1 MKKYIIGLFS
11 AICLM
16 GAGCTEF
23 EDFTP
28 VDMGEGPAVTVTAEK
43 TAVDAFKVTITP
55 AEGTVYYSYIVT
67 DEAMTVDPD
76 QLLQAKYEGSTLVK
90 AAEKPSVS
98 GTLSNQNLGAT
109 YYVYAVASND
119 KGVCGA
125 VASAS
130 VELPD
135 EEAPYLVNV
144 PDGNKYKAT
153 NGGRSVVLTFN
164 ETVVRGSGAITYDVT
179 KGDLTSYANGTIE
192 SVVINNESVTITLP
206 ESVVF
211 DENEAVS
218 YVFLDFA
225 EGAFADAGGNVSAA
239 LVGGVDEETQT
250 VAAPYWEYTPSSSGG
265 GIEIEID
272 EAKGYG
278 AYVFAA
284 LLASEETTYAEMI
297 SIYPGAKIPELTGE
311 AFDHDYGVVGLGSA
325 YCDDNSRYGVV
336 GADLSDD
343 EATFNVES
351 YMKEGALLCDIPMT
365 DGTRGYLLLVAGTYD
380 NATGRFSAS
389 QEDVV
394 IPFTSDADEPLQL
407 NTDKVLSYFIMNNS
421 QSEILGYADVFL
433 NPMIIPYRLVSAA
446 SIAPSLEPSI
456 NRAMK
461 FNSIKAQLKSLDN
474 IPVVRVRR

>member
-76 QLLQAKYEGSTLVK
+76 QLLQAKYEGSALVK

-109 YYVYAVASND
+109 YYVYAVASNE

-144 PDGNKYKAT
+144 PDGNLYKAT

-250 VAAPYWEYTPSSSGG
+250 VAAPYWKYKAGTNGG
-265 GIEIEID
+265 GVEIEID

-278 AYVFAA
+278 EYVFAG
-284 LLASEETTYAEMI
+284 LAATSQDVYAEELK
-297 SIYPGAKIPELTGE
+297 IYPGAKIPELTGGQ
-311 AFDHDYGVVGLGSA
+311 AFDHQYGIVGLGSNFM
-325 YCDDNSRYGVV
+325 DDASRYGICPANISEDGSALQV
-336 GADLSDD
+336 
-343 EATFNVES
+343 ETF
-351 YMKEGALLCDIPMT
+351 MKEGAVLCDI
-365 DGTRGYLLLVAGTYD
+365 GVEGSRYYLVAVVGTYEQ
-380 NATGRFSAS
+380 ATGKFSMS
-389 QEDVV
+389 KDEFVSFM
-394 IPFTSDADEPLQL
+394 PDAEEPAQL
-407 NTDKVLSYFIMNNS
+407 NTEKVIAYLIVDPTSGSAIGFA
-421 QSEILGYADVFL
+421 EVFT
-433 NPMIIPYRLVSAA
+433 NPMILPYRLIASAQVA
-446 SIAPSLEPSI
+446 MSLEPSV

-461 FNSIKAQLKSLDN
+461 INSIKAQLQSSYHVPLMK
-474 IPVVRVRR
+474 VRR

>member
-76 QLLQAKYEGSTLVK
+76 QLLQAKYEGSALVK

-109 YYVYAVASND
+109 YYVYAVASNE

-144 PDGNKYKAT
+144 PDGNLYKAT

-250 VAAPYWEYTPSSSGG
+250 VAAPYWEYKAGTNGG
-265 GIEIEID
+265 GVEIEID

-278 AYVFAA
+278 EYVFAG
-284 LLASEETTYAEMI
+284 LAATSQDVYAEELK
-297 SIYPGAKIPELTGE
+297 IYPGAKIPELTGGQ
-311 AFDHDYGVVGLGSA
+311 AFDHQYGIVGLGSNFM
-325 YCDDNSRYGVV
+325 DDASRYGICPANISEDGSALQV
-336 GADLSDD
+336 
-343 EATFNVES
+343 ETF
-351 YMKEGALLCDIPMT
+351 MKEGAVLCDI
-365 DGTRGYLLLVAGTYD
+365 GVEGSRYYLVAVVGTYEQ
-380 NATGRFSAS
+380 ATGKFSMS
-389 QEDVV
+389 KDEFVSFM
-394 IPFTSDADEPLQL
+394 PDAEEPAQL
-407 NTDKVLSYFIMNNS
+407 NTEKVIAYLIVDPTSGSAIGFA
-421 QSEILGYADVFL
+421 EVFT
-433 NPMIIPYRLVSAA
+433 NPMILPYRLIASAQVA
-446 SIAPSLEPSI
+446 MSLEPSV

-461 FNSIKAQLKSLDN
+461 INSIKAQLQSSYHVPLMK
-474 IPVVRVRR
+474 VRR

>member
-23 EDFTP
+23 DDFTP

-76 QLLQAKYEGSTLVK
+76 QLLQAKYKGSVLVK

-98 GTLSNQNLGAT
+98 GTLSDQNLGAT

-130 VELPD
+130 IALPD

-144 PDGNKYKAT
+144 PDGNKYVAT
-153 NGGRSVVLTFN
+153 NGGRSIVLTFN
-164 ETVVRGSGAITYDVT
+164 ETVVRGSGAITYDVK

-192 SVVINNESVTITLP
+192 SVAINNESVTITLP

-225 EGAFADAGGNVSAA
+225 EGAFADAGGNLSAA

-250 VAAPYWEYTPSSSGG
+250 VAAPYWEYKAGMTGG
-265 GIEIEID
+265 GVEIEID

-278 AYVFAA
+278 EYVFAG
-284 LLASEETTYAEMI
+284 LAATSQEVYAEEL
-297 SIYPGAKIPELTGE
+297 SIYPGAKIPELTGGQ
-311 AFDHDYGVVGLGSA
+311 AFDHQYGIVGLGSNFM
-325 YCDDNSRYGVV
+325 DDASRYGICP
-336 GADLSDD
+336 ADISEDGSALQV
-343 EATFNVES
+343 ETF
-351 YMKEGALLCDIPMT
+351 MKEGAVLCDI
-365 DGTRGYLLLVAGTYD
+365 GVEGSRYYLVAVVGTYEQ
-380 NATGRFSAS
+380 ATGKFSMS
-389 QEDVV
+389 KDEFVSFM
-394 IPFTSDADEPLQL
+394 PDAEEPAQL
-407 NTDKVLSYFIMNNS
+407 NTEKVIAYLIVDPTSGSAIGFAEVFMNS
-421 QSEILGYADVFL
+421 MIL
-433 NPMIIPYRLVSAA
+433 PYRLIASAQVA
-446 SIAPSLEPSI
+446 MSLEPSV

-461 FNSIKAQLKSLDN
+461 INSIKAQLQSSYHVPLMK
-474 IPVVRVRR
+474 VRR

>member
-109 YYVYAVASND
+109 YYVYAVASNE

-179 KGDLTSYANGTIE
+179 KGNLTSYANGTIE

-250 VAAPYWEYTPSSSGG
+250 VAAPYWEYKAGTNGG
-265 GIEIEID
+265 GVEIEID

-278 AYVFAA
+278 EYVFAG
-284 LLASEETTYAEMI
+284 LAATSQDVYAEELK
-297 SIYPGAKIPELTGE
+297 IYPGAKIPELTGGQ
-311 AFDHDYGVVGLGSA
+311 AFDHQYGIVGLGSNFM
-325 YCDDNSRYGVV
+325 DDASRYGICPANISEDGSALQV
-336 GADLSDD
+336 
-343 EATFNVES
+343 ETF
-351 YMKEGALLCDIPMT
+351 MKEGAVLCDI
-365 DGTRGYLLLVAGTYD
+365 GVEGSRYYLVAVVGTYEQ
-380 NATGRFSAS
+380 ATGKFSMS
-389 QEDVV
+389 KDEFVSFM
-394 IPFTSDADEPLQL
+394 PDAEEPAQL
-407 NTDKVLSYFIMNNS
+407 NTEKVIAYLIVNPTSGSAIGFAEVFMNS
-421 QSEILGYADVFL
+421 MIL
-433 NPMIIPYRLVSAA
+433 PYRLIASAQVA
-446 SIAPSLEPSI
+446 MSLEPSV

-461 FNSIKAQLKSLDN
+461 INSIKAQLQSSYHVPLMK
-474 IPVVRVRR
+474 VRR

>member
-109 YYVYAVASND
+109 YYVYAVASNE

-179 KGDLTSYANGTIE
+179 KGNLTSYANGTIE

-250 VAAPYWEYTPSSSGG
+250 VAAPYWEYKAGTNGG
-265 GIEIEID
+265 GVEIEID

-278 AYVFAA
+278 EYVFAG
-284 LLASEETTYAEMI
+284 LAATSQDVYAEELK
-297 SIYPGAKIPELTGE
+297 IYPGAKIPELTGGQ
-311 AFDHDYGVVGLGSA
+311 AFDHQYGIVGLGSNFM
-325 YCDDNSRYGVV
+325 DDASRYGICPANISEDGSALQV
-336 GADLSDD
+336 
-343 EATFNVES
+343 ETF
-351 YMKEGALLCDIPMT
+351 MKEGTVLCDI
-365 DGTRGYLLLVAGTYD
+365 GVEGSRYYLVAVVGTYEQ
-380 NATGRFSAS
+380 ATGKFSMS
-389 QEDVV
+389 KDEFVSFM
-394 IPFTSDADEPLQL
+394 PDAEEPAQL
-407 NTDKVLSYFIMNNS
+407 NTEKVIAYLIVDPTSGSAIGFA
-421 QSEILGYADVFL
+421 EVFT
-433 NPMIIPYRLVSAA
+433 NPMILPYRLIASAQVA
-446 SIAPSLEPSI
+446 MSLEPSV

-461 FNSIKAQLKSLDN
+461 INSIKAQLQSSYHVPLMK
-474 IPVVRVRR
+474 VRR

>member
-11 AICLM
+11 VICLM

-76 QLLQAKYEGSTLVK
+76 QLLQAKYEGSALVK

-109 YYVYAVASND
+109 YYVYAVASNE

-144 PDGNKYKAT
+144 PDGNLYKAT

-250 VAAPYWEYTPSSSGG
+250 VAAPYWEYKAGTNGG
-265 GIEIEID
+265 GVEIEID

-278 AYVFAA
+278 EYVFAG
-284 LLASEETTYAEMI
+284 LAATSQDVYAEELK
-297 SIYPGAKIPELTGE
+297 IYPGAKIPELTGGQ
-311 AFDHDYGVVGLGSA
+311 AFDHQYGIVGLGSNFM
-325 YCDDNSRYGVV
+325 DDASRYGICP
-336 GADLSDD
+336 ADISEDGSALQV
-343 EATFNVES
+343 ETF
-351 YMKEGALLCDIPMT
+351 MKEGAVLCDI
-365 DGTRGYLLLVAGTYD
+365 GVEGSRYYLVAVVGTYEQ
-380 NATGRFSAS
+380 ATGKFSMS
-389 QEDVV
+389 KDEFVSFM
-394 IPFTSDADEPLQL
+394 PDAEEPAQL
-407 NTDKVLSYFIMNNS
+407 NTEKVIAYLIVDPTSGSAIGFA
-421 QSEILGYADVFL
+421 EVFT
-433 NPMIIPYRLVSAA
+433 NPMILPYRLIASAQVA
-446 SIAPSLEPSI
+446 MSLEPSV

-461 FNSIKAQLKSLDN
+461 INSIKAQLQSSYHVPLMK
-474 IPVVRVRR
+474 VRR

>member
-23 EDFTP
+23 DDFTP

-76 QLLQAKYEGSTLVK
+76 QLLQAKYKGSVLVK

-98 GTLSNQNLGAT
+98 GTLSDQNLGAT
-109 YYVYAVASND
+109 YYVYAVASNE

-130 VELPD
+130 IALPD

-144 PDGNKYKAT
+144 PDGNKYVAT
-153 NGGRSVVLTFN
+153 NGGRSIVLTFN

-250 VAAPYWEYTPSSSGG
+250 VAAPYWEYKAGTNGG
-265 GIEIEID
+265 GVEIEID

-278 AYVFAA
+278 EYVFAG
-284 LLASEETTYAEMI
+284 LAATSQDVYAEELK
-297 SIYPGAKIPELTGE
+297 IYPGAKIPELTGGQ
-311 AFDHDYGVVGLGSA
+311 AFDHQYGIVGLGSNFM
-325 YCDDNSRYGVV
+325 DDASRYGICPANISEDGSALQV
-336 GADLSDD
+336 
-343 EATFNVES
+343 ETF
-351 YMKEGALLCDIPMT
+351 MKEGAVLCDI
-365 DGTRGYLLLVAGTYD
+365 GVEGSRYYLVAVVGTYEQ
-380 NATGRFSAS
+380 ATGKFSMS
-389 QEDVV
+389 KDEFVSFM
-394 IPFTSDADEPLQL
+394 PDAEEPARL
-407 NTDKVLSYFIMNNS
+407 NTEKVIAYLIVEPTSGSAIGFAEVFMNS
-421 QSEILGYADVFL
+421 MIL
-433 NPMIIPYRLVSAA
+433 PYRLIASAQVA
-446 SIAPSLEPSI
+446 MSLEPSV

-461 FNSIKAQLKSLDN
+461 INSIKAQLQSSYHVPLMK
-474 IPVVRVRR
+474 VRR

>member
-76 QLLQAKYEGSTLVK
+76 QLLQAKYEGSALVK

-109 YYVYAVASND
+109 YYVYAVASNE

-144 PDGNKYKAT
+144 PDGNLYKAT

-179 KGDLTSYANGTIE
+179 KGNLTSYANGTIE
-192 SVVINNESVTITLP
+192 SVAINNESVTITLP

-250 VAAPYWEYTPSSSGG
+250 VAAPYWEYKAGTNGG
-265 GIEIEID
+265 GVEIEID

-278 AYVFAA
+278 EYVFAG
-284 LLASEETTYAEMI
+284 LAATSQDVYAEELK
-297 SIYPGAKIPELTGE
+297 IYPGAKIPELTGGQ
-311 AFDHDYGVVGLGSA
+311 AFDHQYGIVGLGSNFM
-325 YCDDNSRYGVV
+325 DDASRYGICPANISEDGSALQV
-336 GADLSDD
+336 
-343 EATFNVES
+343 ETF
-351 YMKEGALLCDIPMT
+351 MKEGAVLCDI
-365 DGTRGYLLLVAGTYD
+365 GVEGSRYYLVAVVGTYEQ
-380 NATGRFSAS
+380 ATGKFSMS
-389 QEDVV
+389 KDEFVSFM
-394 IPFTSDADEPLQL
+394 PDAEEPAQL
-407 NTDKVLSYFIMNNS
+407 NTEKVIAYLIVDPTSGSAIGFAEVFMNS
-421 QSEILGYADVFL
+421 MIL
-433 NPMIIPYRLVSAA
+433 PYRLIASAQVA
-446 SIAPSLEPSI
+446 MSLEPSV

-461 FNSIKAQLKSLDN
+461 INSIKAQLQSSYHVPLMK
-474 IPVVRVRR
+474 VRR

>member
-179 KGDLTSYANGTIE
+179 KGDLTSYASGTIE

-250 VAAPYWEYTPSSSGG
+250 VAAPYWEYKAGTNGG
-265 GIEIEID
+265 GVEIEID

-278 AYVFAA
+278 EYVFAG
-284 LLASEETTYAEMI
+284 LAATSQDVYAEELK
-297 SIYPGAKIPELTGE
+297 IYPGAKIPELTGGQ
-311 AFDHDYGVVGLGSA
+311 AFDHQYGIVGLGSNFM
-325 YCDDNSRYGVV
+325 DDASRYGICPANISEDGSALQV
-336 GADLSDD
+336 
-343 EATFNVES
+343 ETF
-351 YMKEGALLCDIPMT
+351 MKEGAVLCDI
-365 DGTRGYLLLVAGTYD
+365 GVEGSRYYLVAVVGTYEQ
-380 NATGRFSAS
+380 ATGKFSMS
-389 QEDVV
+389 KDEFVSFM
-394 IPFTSDADEPLQL
+394 PDAEEPAQL
-407 NTDKVLSYFIMNNS
+407 NTEKVIAYLIVDPTSGSAIGFAEVFMNS
-421 QSEILGYADVFL
+421 MIL
-433 NPMIIPYRLVSAA
+433 PYRLIASAQVA
-446 SIAPSLEPSI
+446 MSLEPSV

-461 FNSIKAQLKSLDN
+461 INSIKAQLQSSYHVPLMK
-474 IPVVRVRR
+474 VRR

>member
-76 QLLQAKYEGSTLVK
+76 QLLQAKYKGSVLVK

-98 GTLSNQNLGAT
+98 GTLSDQNLGAT
-109 YYVYAVASND
+109 YYVYAVASNE

-130 VELPD
+130 IALPD

-153 NGGRSVVLTFN
+153 NGGRSIVLTFN

-250 VAAPYWEYTPSSSGG
+250 VAAPYWEYKAGTNGG
-265 GIEIEID
+265 GVEIEID

-278 AYVFAA
+278 EYVFAG
-284 LLASEETTYAEMI
+284 LAATSQDVYAEELK
-297 SIYPGAKIPELTGE
+297 IYPGAKIPELTGGQ
-311 AFDHDYGVVGLGSA
+311 AFDHQYGIVGLGSNFM
-325 YCDDNSRYGVV
+325 DDASRYGICPANISEDGSALQV
-336 GADLSDD
+336 
-343 EATFNVES
+343 ETF
-351 YMKEGALLCDIPMT
+351 MKEGAVLCDI
-365 DGTRGYLLLVAGTYD
+365 GVEGSRYYLVAVVGTYEQ
-380 NATGRFSAS
+380 ATGKFSMS
-389 QEDVV
+389 KDEFVSFM
-394 IPFTSDADEPLQL
+394 PDAEEPAQL
-407 NTDKVLSYFIMNNS
+407 NTEKVIAYLIVEPTSGSAIGFAEVFMNS
-421 QSEILGYADVFL
+421 MIL
-433 NPMIIPYRLVSAA
+433 PYRLIASAQVA
-446 SIAPSLEPSI
+446 MSLEPSV

-461 FNSIKAQLKSLDN
+461 INSIKAQLQSSYHVPLMK
-474 IPVVRVRR
+474 VRR

>member
-76 QLLQAKYEGSTLVK
+76 QLLQAKYKGSVLVE

-109 YYVYAVASND
+109 YYVYAVASNE

-130 VELPD
+130 VALPD

-144 PDGNKYKAT
+144 PDGNKYVAT

-164 ETVVRGSGAITYDVT
+164 ETVVRGSGAITYNVT
-179 KGDLTSYANGTIE
+179 KGDLTSYASGAIE
-192 SVVINNESVTITLP
+192 SVAINNESVTITLP

-250 VAAPYWEYTPSSSGG
+250 VAAPYWEYKAGTTGG
-265 GIEIEID
+265 GVEIEID
-272 EAKGYG
+272 ESKGYG
-278 AYVFAA
+278 EYVFAG
-284 LLASEETTYAEMI
+284 LAATTEEVYAE
-297 SIYPGAKIPELTGE
+297 SLEIYPGAKIPELTGE
-311 AFDHDYGVVGLGSA
+311 AFDHQYGIVGLGS
-325 YCDDNSRYGVV
+325 NFT
-336 GADLSDD
+336 D
-343 EATFNVES
+343 EASMYGICPADISEDGSALQVETF
-351 YMKEGALLCDIPMT
+351 MKEGAVLCDVPMN
-365 DGTRGYLLLVAGTYD
+365 DGTRAYLVAVVGIYD
-380 NATGRFSAS
+380 KATGKFSM
-389 QEDVV
+389 EKDTF
-394 IPFTSDADEPLQL
+394 IPFAPDADEPAQL
-407 NTDKVLSYFIMNNS
+407 NTEKVIAYLIVDRNSGSPTGFAEVFMNS
-421 QSEILGYADVFL
+421 MIL
-433 NPMIIPYRLVSAA
+433 PYRLIASAQVA
-446 SIAPSLEPSI
+446 MSLEPSV

-461 FNSIKAQLKSLDN
+461 INSIKAQLQSSYHVPLMK
-474 IPVVRVRR
+474 VRR

>member
-23 EDFTP
+23 DDFTP

-98 GTLSNQNLGAT
+98 GTLSDQSLGAT

-130 VELPD
+130 IALPD
-135 EEAPYLVNV
+135 EEAPYLVDL
-144 PDGNKYKAT
+144 PEGNKYVAT

-225 EGAFADAGGNVSAA
+225 EGAFADAGGNLSAA

-250 VAAPYWEYTPSSSGG
+250 VAAPYWEHKAGTTGG
-265 GIEIEID
+265 GVEIEID
-272 EAKGYG
+272 EAKRFGD
-278 AYVFAA
+278 YVFAGFA
-284 LLASEETTYAEMI
+284 ATTQEVYAEKLE
-297 SIYPGAKIPELTGE
+297 IYPGSVIPELTGGS
-311 AFDHDYGVVGLGSA
+311 FDSQYGIAGFGSNFMDDASKYGICPANISDDGSA
-325 YCDDNSRYGVV
+325 FQV
-336 GADLSDD
+336 
-343 EATFNVES
+343 ETFV
-351 YMKEGALLCDIPMT
+351 KEGSVLCDIGIE
-365 DGTRGYLLLVAGTYD
+365 GTRYYLVAVVGTYEQ
-380 NATGRFSAS
+380 ATGKFSMS
-389 QEDVV
+389 KDEFVS
-394 IPFTSDADEPLQL
+394 FTPDAEEPAQL
-407 NTDKVLSYFIMNNS
+407 NTEKVIAYLILDQTSGSPIGFAEVFMNS
-421 QSEILGYADVFL
+421 MIL
-433 NPMIIPYRLVSAA
+433 PYRLIASAQVA
-446 SIAPSLEPSI
+446 MSLEPSV

-461 FNSIKAQLKSLDN
+461 INSIKAQLQSSYNVPLMK
-474 IPVVRVRR
+474 VRR